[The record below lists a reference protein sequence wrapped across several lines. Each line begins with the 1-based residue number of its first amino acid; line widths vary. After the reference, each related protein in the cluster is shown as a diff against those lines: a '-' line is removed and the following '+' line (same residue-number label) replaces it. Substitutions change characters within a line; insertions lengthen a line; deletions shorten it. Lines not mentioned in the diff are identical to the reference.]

1 MSSRP
6 YLAVNS
12 SKLSS
17 WWGSCASW
25 SASFLVAVE
34 KAEAVV
40 GLSRAGWKLRIGRT
54 RQAGVERRDARTTR
68 ARTAEDMLS
77 VGWGWSGEGWWWLWW
92 WCVLLVVT
100 VERCRRSR
108 SFPFRS
114 FVLAALPPEVYGKQD
129 LRTSRRSS
137 LVEHNEHGFRGGL
150 LLAILL
156 LILSYCHQCHRCGN
170 CCAREAMGA
179 RKILSSASCNL
190 PRPIRMLP
198 MAGWHQSARHLVG
211 A

>member
-1 MSSRP
+1 MPARRERERQRTCCR
-6 YLAVNS
+6 
-12 SKLSS
+12 
-17 WWGSCASW
+17 W
-25 SASFLVAVE
+25 
-34 KAEAVV
+34 V
-40 GLSRAGWKLRIGRT
+40 G
-54 RQAGVERRDARTTR
+54 
-68 ARTAEDMLS
+68 
-77 VGWGWSGEGWWWLWW
+77 GWSGEGWWWLWW

-137 LVEHNEHGFRGGL
+137 LVEHNEHGVRAGL